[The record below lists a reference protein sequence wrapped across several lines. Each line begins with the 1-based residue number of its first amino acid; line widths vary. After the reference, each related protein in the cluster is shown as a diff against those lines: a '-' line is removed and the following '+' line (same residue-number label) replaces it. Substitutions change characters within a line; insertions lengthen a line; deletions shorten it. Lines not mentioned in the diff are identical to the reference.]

1 MKIEALL
8 ANPGEWLS
16 SGGDHHPIVIS
27 SRVRLAR
34 NLAKMPFPGW
44 AKKSERIRILE
55 EIKPEVEV
63 LPEMSN
69 SFSQQLNELS
79 ATEKQ
84 VLVERHLISREHAA
98 KGMGSAVAINSTQ
111 TVSIMMNEEDHL
123 RMQAVMPG
131 LDLQKTFH
139 VIDVVDNA
147 LGA

>member
-16 SGGDHHPIVIS
+16 SAGDHHPIVIS

-63 LPEMSN
+63 LPEMS
-69 SFSQQLNELS
+69 
-79 ATEKQ
+79 TER
-84 VLVERHLISREHAA
+84 EPGRPEISGPQSPSMCRR
-98 KGMGSAVAINSTQ
+98 V
-111 TVSIMMNEEDHL
+111 
-123 RMQAVMPG
+123 
-131 LDLQKTFH
+131 
-139 VIDVVDNA
+139 
-147 LGA
+147 

>member
-16 SGGDHHPIVIS
+16 SARRS
-27 SRVRLAR
+27 SSDRHQQPGSASLATLR
-34 NLAKMPFPGW
+34 ECLFPAG

-79 ATEKQ
+79 AYRKNKYWWSD
-84 VLVERHLISREHAA
+84 I
-98 KGMGSAVAINSTQ
+98 
-111 TVSIMMNEEDHL
+111 
-123 RMQAVMPG
+123 
-131 LDLQKTFH
+131 
-139 VIDVVDNA
+139 
-147 LGA
+147 